1 MRDDELPQGEKIGAY
16 RIVRRLSRGP
26 IADVW
31 LAKAEGPLGFE
42 RTVALKRLA
51 DRHPTDSA
59 VARTFATEAAAYAKL
74 SHASIVRL
82 FDFFS
87 HDDELVMVLEHVD
100 GPTLEALVTAAA
112 HAGLTVPDGAALYV
126 AICLFEGLAKAHAVR
141 DEDGLA
147 SPIVHRG
154 VSPATLQIAFDGD
167 VKLADFGVAKVTG
180 VRSETEA
187 GALKGTI
194 GYMAP
199 EQVKGRPVGPHTDV
213 YSAGVLVWELLARR
227 RAFKTPG
234 ASDLAVL
241 KAMAEPSLP
250 SLDELRRDLDRRAR
264 EVVGACLIVDD
275 ARRVVTAAEVA
286 RTLRDV
292 CPPDSGRKELVELLA
307 KLRATLEPS
316 EEPAGTK
323 PSWRSS
329 VPDETSADALLD
341 GLFSLDVPQGP
352 DSVASAEKPPE
363 PARASDTRAPE
374 ADHTAEPEP
383 DRPAPSPPP
392 PEATP
397 TPDEPRATEATDPAA
412 AKPKTEPRAAEP
424 RARPASP
431 PKAPSTSSEADA
443 DLVASL
449 HAAPGA
455 ATKAPASPRPNAATP
470 SPPPRP
476 TGGFAVTY
484 GIVAVALLALGGLVY
499 AKRAAVAEIML
510 DHPKEPVPFVPSDPF
525 PPHEAPIVL
534 PPTADAHASAPSTA
548 STADATAAES
558 NVPRDAGP
566 TDAGPKSTI
575 LDTSPAAPGHRI
587 FVDGKVVGETPQRV
601 VVPCGKRTIQL
612 GKGAPVRT
620 LDLPCGKTTPLGD
633 K

>member
-1 MRDDELPQGEKIGAY
+1 MRDDDIPQGEKIGAY

-42 RTVALKRLA
+42 RTVTLKRLA

-74 SHASIVRL
+74 SHPSIVRL

-100 GPTLEALVTAAA
+100 GPTLEALVAAA
-112 HAGLTVPDGAALYV
+112 AGAGLTVPDGAVLYV

-141 DEDGLA
+141 DDDGLA

-154 VSPATLQIAFDGD
+154 VSPTTLQIAFDGD

-187 GALKGTI
+187 GALKGTL

-199 EQVKGRPVGPHTDV
+199 EQVKGRPIGPHTDV
-213 YSAGVLVWELLARR
+213 YAAGVLVWELLARR

-241 KAMAEPSLP
+241 RAMAEPSLP

-292 CPPDSGRKELVELLA
+292 CPPDAGRKELVELLA
-307 KLRATLEPS
+307 KLREVLEPP

-329 VPDETSADALLD
+329 VPDESSADALFD
-341 GLFSLDVPQGP
+341 GLFSLDAPQGP
-352 DSVASAEKPPE
+352 DSGAMAAKRPE
-363 PARASDTRAPE
+363 PEPEDDRKAHAAPAPAPAPKAPETPDAPQPARAPDPKPE
-374 ADHTAEPEP
+374 
-383 DRPAPSPPP
+383 
-392 PEATP
+392 
-397 TPDEPRATEATDPAA
+397 
-412 AKPKTEPRAAEP
+412 AEP
-424 RARPASP
+424 RAGPPKAPASP
-431 PKAPSTSSEADA
+431 PKAKPAAPDA

-449 HAAPGA
+449 HAAPA
-455 ATKAPASPRPNAATP
+455 STTKPRPAPRPSPAPP

-476 TGGFAVTY
+476 TPIGGFAITY

-534 PPTADAHASAPSTA
+534 PPTADALAVAPTPSG
-548 STADATAAES
+548 TADAAAAQT
-558 NVPRDAGP
+558 NGPRDAGP
-566 TDAGPKSTI
+566 TDAGPHGAI

-587 FVDGKVVGETPQRV
+587 FVDGKIVGETPQRV
-601 VVPCGKRTIQL
+601 LVPCGKRTIQL

-620 LDLPCGKTTPLGD
+620 LDLACGKTTPLGD

>member
-1 MRDDELPQGEKIGAY
+1 MRDDDDPRGEKIGAY

-42 RTVALKRLA
+42 RTVTLKRLA

-74 SHASIVRL
+74 SHPSIVRL

-100 GPTLEALVTAAA
+100 GPTLEALVAAA
-112 HAGLTVPDGAALYV
+112 TGAGLTVPDGAALYV

-141 DEDGLA
+141 DDDGLA

-154 VSPATLQIAFDGD
+154 VSPTTLQVAYDGD

-187 GALKGTI
+187 GAIKGTI

-199 EQVKGRPVGPHTDV
+199 EQVKGRPIGPHTDV
-213 YSAGVLVWELLARR
+213 YAAGVLVWELLARR

-234 ASDLAVL
+234 ASDFAVL

-307 KLRATLEPS
+307 KLRETLEPP

-341 GLFSLDVPQGP
+341 GLFSLDAPQGP
-352 DSVASAEKPPE
+352 DSVATAAKTPE
-363 PARASDTRAPE
+363 PSSASDTRAPE
-374 ADHTAEPEP
+374 ADRPAEPEP
-383 DRPAPSPPP
+383 APPAPSPPP
-392 PEATP
+392 EPP
-397 TPDEPRATEATDPAA
+397 PPPDEPRATAEPTT
-412 AKPKTEPRAAEP
+412 AKPKTEP

-431 PKAPSTSSEADA
+431 PEAPSKSSEADA

-455 ATKAPASPRPNAATP
+455 ATKAPASPRPNAAP
-470 SPPPRP
+470 SPSPRP
-476 TGGFAVTY
+476 SGGFAVTY
-484 GIVAVALLALGGLVY
+484 GIVALALLALGGLVY

-510 DHPKEPVPFVPSDPF
+510 DTPKEPVPFVPSDPF

-534 PPTADAHASAPSTA
+534 PPTADAHASTASPS
-548 STADATAAES
+548 STADAAAAQT

-566 TDAGPKSTI
+566 TDAGPRDAI

-601 VVPCGKRTIQL
+601 VLPCGKRTIQL

-620 LDLPCGKTTPLGD
+620 LDLACGKTTPLGD

>member
-1 MRDDELPQGEKIGAY
+1 MRDDDIPQGEKIGAY

-42 RTVALKRLA
+42 RTVTLKRLA

-74 SHASIVRL
+74 SHPSIVRL

-100 GPTLEALVTAAA
+100 GPTLEALVAAA
-112 HAGLTVPDGAALYV
+112 TGAGLTVPDGAALYV

-141 DEDGLA
+141 DDDGLA

-154 VSPATLQIAFDGD
+154 VSPATIQIAFDGD

-187 GALKGTI
+187 GALKGTL

-199 EQVKGRPVGPHTDV
+199 EQVKGKPIGPHTDV
-213 YSAGVLVWELLARR
+213 YAAGVLVWELLARR
-227 RAFKTPG
+227 PAFKAPG
-234 ASDLAVL
+234 ASDFAVL

-250 SLDELRRDLDRRAR
+250 SLDELRRDLDRRVR

-292 CPPDSGRKELVELLA
+292 CPPETGRGELVELVT
-307 KLRATLEPS
+307 KLRGTLEPRD
-316 EEPAGTK
+316 EPEGTR

-329 VPDETSADALLD
+329 VPDETSADTLLD
-341 GLFSLDVPQGP
+341 SLFSLDAPHGP
-352 DSVASAEKPPE
+352 DSAATPPK
-363 PARASDTRAPE
+363 APE
-374 ADHTAEPEP
+374 VDAPS
-383 DRPAPSPPP
+383 PAKAVAAPPSPKSPSPPP
-392 PEATP
+392 AAPLPTP
-397 TPDEPRATEATDPAA
+397 TRDEPRVTEAS
-412 AKPKTEPRAAEP
+412 PRATAPLASAP
-424 RARPASP
+424 RSGKPEVDA
-431 PKAPSTSSEADA
+431 ADA

-449 HAAPGA
+449 HAAP
-455 ATKAPASPRPNAATP
+455 ASTSKPRPTHRP
-470 SPPPRP
+470 VSPPAAAPRT

-484 GIVAVALLALGGLVY
+484 GIVAVALLALSGLVY

-510 DHPKEPVPFVPSDPF
+510 DHPTEPVPFVPSDPF

-534 PPTADAHASAPSTA
+534 PPTADARAAAPSP
-548 STADATAAES
+548 SATTDPPAPS
-558 NVPRDAGP
+558 GPVPRDTGP
-566 TDAGPKSTI
+566 TDAGPRDAI
-575 LDTSPAAPGHRI
+575 LDTSPATPGHRI

-620 LDLPCGKTTPLGD
+620 LDLACGKTTPLGD